1 MTLGLLWRFTYLA
14 VWPWSSPLTSDFSS
28 GKWAPWYF
36 NFLDCICAYK
46 EQVALRGLSGLL
58 SLEQIW
64 IILPPG
70 EKEIFCLEVMSA
82 ILRVK
87 YWFKPNDIYFWT
99 ITQNSDWANA
109 SVFWGPTRA
118 NDYRLR
124 LLPCLALPASL
135 SLPTISSLK
144 STARRVVR
152 LFVSFRFPTS
162 PARQTSSYYGYT
174 S

>member
-70 EKEIFCLEVMSA
+70 EKEIFCFECMGA
-82 ILRVK
+82 IPKAK
-87 YWFKPNDIYFWT
+87 YWFMPNDIYLWT
-99 ITQNSDWANA
+99 LIQNPDWVDT
-109 SVFWGPTRA
+109 SVFWVPTRT
-118 NDYRLR
+118 NDYWLR
-124 LLPCLALPASL
+124 LLHSQPFQSAFPCQLHPAWNH
-135 SLPTISSLK
+135 
-144 STARRVVR
+144 TARRVVR
-152 LFVSFRFPTS
+152 LLVSFSFPTS
-162 PARQTSSYYGYT
+162 PV
-174 S
+174 